1 MEESELPQSKTGSEE
16 PIFASPLLKAGA
28 EIAPHRG
35 ARAIDPPF
43 HISRV
48 NNNLSY
54 QKGGCNCWLL
64 NFQGKLVDFCHGKCY
79 DVATPVTKR
88 EE

>member
-1 MEESELPQSKTGSEE
+1 MEKGKLPQSKIGSEE

-35 ARAIDPPF
+35 ARAIGPPF

-48 NNNLSY
+48 NNNLAPDAYKAKTALLS
-54 QKGGCNCWLL
+54 QGGLEL
-64 NFQGKLVDFCHGKCY
+64 NQEGS
-79 DVATPVTKR
+79 
-88 EE
+88 

>member
-1 MEESELPQSKTGSEE
+1 MEESELPQSKIGSEE

-35 ARAIDPPF
+35 ARAIGPPF

-48 NNNLSY
+48 NNNLPNR
-54 QKGGCNCWLL
+54 QKRAGTSPGSKDQLSISFTNSARFSAL
-64 NFQGKLVDFCHGKCY
+64 K
-79 DVATPVTKR
+79 
-88 EE
+88 